1 MRMHAKIVNKEC
13 ERSMYESF
21 SSKDALL
28 NGVKLFSK
36 NAIASGEKQF
46 ALSDE
51 AFVVEKK
58 KSKSFGRKKSASLD
72 EAFVDETKLGLLA
85 GK

>member
-1 MRMHAKIVNKEC
+1 MRIHAKIVNKEC
-13 ERSMYESF
+13 ESSMYESF

-36 NAIASGEKQF
+36 NGIASGEKQF

-51 AFVVEKK
+51 AFVVKK
-58 KSKSFGRKKSASLD
+58 KI
-72 EAFVDETKLGLLA
+72 
-85 GK
+85 

>member
-1 MRMHAKIVNKEC
+1 MRIHAKIVNKEC
-13 ERSMYESF
+13 ESSMYESF

-46 ALSDE
+46 RFQSKLSLS
-51 AFVVEKK
+51 KK

-72 EAFVDETKLGLLA
+72 EAFVDERKLGLLA